1 MKKLLLLLF
10 LIPNLVMGESYLC
23 IAEAA
28 GGVRYL
34 SSQKI
39 YESKKFAKERKFIF
53 KKEQDNWTVKEFG
66 NTPEPIQRCDDQI
79 VNGKIIGVQC
89 NVIGGDYILN
99 FKALRYR
106 YIHHFGWL
114 PPRDGGDTDDF
125 HVEVGKCS
133 SI

>member
-39 YESKKFAKERKFIF
+39 YESKK
-53 KKEQDNWTVKEFG
+53 
-66 NTPEPIQRCDDQI
+66 
-79 VNGKIIGVQC
+79 
-89 NVIGGDYILN
+89 
-99 FKALRYR
+99 
-106 YIHHFGWL
+106 
-114 PPRDGGDTDDF
+114 
-125 HVEVGKCS
+125 
-133 SI
+133 